1 MKKILQEELFKIL
14 KKYDEGSLA
23 LQIPKCITSRSHL
36 TSVITDHLKRTNF
49 SNLVLDKEGIFKLVK
64 EESMG
69 PIGCHLG
76 NPFLTL
82 CAILKS
88 NFQSN

>member
-1 MKKILQEELFKIL
+1 MKKIWQEELFQIL
-14 KKYDEGSLA
+14 KKYDEGSFA
-23 LQIPKCITSRSHL
+23 LQIPKCITSRHL

-49 SNLVLDKEGIFKLVK
+49 SNLGLDKEGIFKLMK